1 MKSATSFLKR
11 LLTSGTEVDPI
22 MDEKILETLSS
33 VLDREIEINSL
44 GSLTVSV
51 TAKQKE
57 EKSLSET
64 AIAIDSSAFLRISK
78 INRSEDV
85 IDYMLSQ
92 HQAPL
97 ILPGQV
103 IQEFWNNQLNVI
115 DTQAVSLRKKH
126 EELKALT
133 AKIDTGFEDFHSD
146 MGRLLSEFEAN
157 HGYIYDESTKHSTM
171 QALRALEQRAI
182 VPYVPRLRFYQM
194 AMARKRTKTPPGF
207 KDDGDGDFYVWL
219 DLLYGL
225 MKTKENGA
233 KFSHVIFVTNDVKP
247 DWSRNGMPHPIL
259 AAEMEA
265 AVGATLEVLKVDQF
279 GKMIIEKSSL

>member
-1 MKSATSFLKR
+1 
-11 LLTSGTEVDPI
+11 

-57 EKSLSET
+57 KKSLSET

-194 AMARKRTKTPPGF
+194 AMVRKRTKTPPGF

-233 KFSHVIFVTNDVKP
+233 NFSHVIFVTNDVKP